1 MKRFIEIISKVALL
15 SRVVWPKNTSSP
27 TSVTSSTNRRKKNI
41 VSLVFKNLNILFWS
55 SEVAVFNSKQIRQG
69 CYCSRKLS
77 PMEFNGVSKKVF
89 WTFSYLNLAADL
101 KNHQKKSPKNDS
113 LNRDLLKILNRYGIF
128 WVPPGESSCPD
139 GSEYVWERGVGS
151 LQGQVTAARSL
162 PLFREE
168 KKCPKNDSL
177 NRHLLNFF
185 NKYGI

>member
-41 VSLVFKNLNILFWS
+41 VSLVSKNLNILFWS

-89 WTFSYLNLAADL
+89 WTFSYLYLWHTICMSAGKFFLAACCGLNFDATNL
-101 KNHQKKSPKNDS
+101 PNSSLEPLYPK
-113 LNRDLLKILNRYGIF
+113 
-128 WVPPGESSCPD
+128 
-139 GSEYVWERGVGS
+139 
-151 LQGQVTAARSL
+151 
-162 PLFREE
+162 LFRGRPEVDLVSTVWPPDL
-168 KKCPKNDSL
+168 PKV
-177 NRHLLNFF
+177 RWCRFLLFRT
-185 NKYGI
+185 K